1 MSIVVPQL
9 LPYLA
14 VEEVSH
20 FTNTLAVI
28 TLLLQ
33 LAPKDTFPIAESDI
47 LPLVYKC
54 AVGQLPS
61 ALLESVVA
69 FLSSLVTADPPIANR
84 LIPGITSSLEKS
96 PAALAS
102 PLNASRCIGA
112 IIRCEMGL
120 AAATVSDF
128 AKSLKVCVVFRRFV
142 DTSSRTHGFP

>member
-1 MSIVVPQL
+1 M
-9 LPYLA
+9 
-14 VEEVSH
+14 EEVSH
-20 FTNTLAVI
+20 FTNTLAVV

-33 LAPKDTFPIAESDI
+33 IAPKDTFSIAESDV

-61 ALLESVVA
+61 TLLDSLVA

-84 LIPGITSSLEKS
+84 LIPGISASLEKT
-96 PAALAS
+96 PAASAS

-112 IIRCEMGL
+112 IVRCEMGL

-128 AKSLKVCVVFRRFV
+128 AKALKV
-142 DTSSRTHGFP
+142 